1 LTTYRKIVVGAH
13 GSPTSAIAEQTAA
26 QLAARLGAQLVFIYV
41 SDGSAAERG
50 NGQDILRAAVEG
62 AAGLGVTAQ
71 SEHLT
76 GEVATSIMASAADLR
91 ADLLVI
97 GDHGMGDANRFSLGG
112 IPDRV
117 AHFSPIDILVART
130 SPKKRPRP
138 YARVLIA
145 TDGSL
150 TAHQAAGRGY
160 SLARA
165 LEAGVA
171 LVYVGDV
178 MIGDIVL
185 RDTASRLGGE
195 GIDRVVTKG
204 NPAVQISRL
213 AAAGNHDLIV
223 VGNKGM
229 TGSRRYLQR
238 VVPNRIAHEAPVD
251 VLISKTVGRSLFDL
265 RPGEGAVVE
274 IDGERVAAY
283 VADDRSLY
291 TVSARCQHLGC
302 TVGWNS
308 RARTWDCPCHGSR
321 YDFKGGVINGPTTRP
336 LPPVEVDQPGLSV

>member
-1 LTTYRKIVVGAH
+1 MVYRKIMVGAD
-13 GSPTSAIAEQTAA
+13 GSPTSAIAEQTATH
-26 QLAARLGAQLVFIYV
+26 LAAKLGAQLLLIHV
-41 SDGSAAERG
+41 STATEEG
-50 NGQDILRAAVEG
+50 NGQAILGAAVE
-62 AAGLGVTAQ
+62 AAAVQGVTAQ
-71 SEHLT
+71 SELRT
-76 GEVATSIMASAADLR
+76 GEVATSIMASASDLR
-91 ADLLVI
+91 ADLLVV
-97 GDHGMGDANRFSLGG
+97 GDRGMGAASRFNLGG

-117 AHFSPIDILVART
+117 AHFSPIDILVVRT
-130 SPKKRPRP
+130 TNPERRPPP
-138 YARVLIA
+138 YAKVLIA

-150 TAHQAAGRGY
+150 TAHQAAGRGHN
-160 SLARA
+160 LARA
-165 LEAGVA
+165 LEAGVT
-171 LVYVGDV
+171 LVYVGDEV
-178 MIGDIVL
+178 IGDIVL

-195 GIDRVVTKG
+195 PLERLVTKG
-204 NPAVQISRL
+204 NPGVQISRL
-213 AAAGNHDLIV
+213 AGSGGHDLIV

-229 TGSRRYLQR
+229 TGSRRYIRR

-274 IDGERVAAY
+274 IEGEKVAAY
-283 VADDRSLY
+283 VADDGTTH

-336 LPPVEVDQPGLSV
+336 LPPVEVTPSAP

>member
-1 LTTYRKIVVGAH
+1 MTTYRKILAGAD
-13 GSPTSAIAEQTAA
+13 GSPTSELAERTAA
-26 QLAARLGAQLVFIYV
+26 HLAARLGAELVFV
-41 SDGSAAERG
+41 HVTD
-50 NGQDILRAAVEG
+50 EG
-62 AAGLGVTAQ
+62 AAGDGPGKEILAAAVGRATELGVAAQ
-71 SEHLT
+71 PEHRI
-76 GEVATSIMASAADLR
+76 GPIAASIMAAAADLR

-97 GDHGMGDANRFSLGG
+97 GDHGMGEANRFSLGG

-130 SPKKRPRP
+130 TRPEKRPLP
-138 YARVLIA
+138 YGKVLIA

-160 SLARA
+160 NLARA
-165 LEAGVA
+165 LGAGVA
-171 LVYVGDV
+171 LVYVGDA

-185 RDTASRLGGE
+185 RDTASRLGGDDI
-195 GIDRVVTKG
+195 GRLVTKG

-213 AAAGNHDLIV
+213 AASGGQELIV

-238 VVPNRIAHEAPVD
+238 SVPNRIAHEAPVD

-265 RPGEGAVVE
+265 RPGEGAIVE
-274 IDGERVAAY
+274 IDGEKVAAF
-283 VADDRSLY
+283 VDDDKTLY

-302 TVGWNS
+302 TVAWNG
-308 RARTWDCPCHGSR
+308 RGRTWDCPCHGSR
-321 YDFKGGVINGPTTRP
+321 YDSKGAVLNGPTTKP
-336 LPPVEVDQPGLSV
+336 LPPVEVTPKTL

>member
-1 LTTYRKIVVGAH
+1 MVYRKIMVGAD
-13 GSPTSAIAEQTAA
+13 GSPTSAVAEQAAA
-26 QLAARLGAQLVFIYV
+26 QLAARLGAQLVLIHV
-41 SDGSAAERG
+41 SGSAEDG
-50 NGQDILRAAVEG
+50 EGQAILRAAVER
-62 AAGLGVTAQ
+62 AAAHGVTAQ
-71 SEHLT
+71 SELRT
-76 GEVATSIMASAADLR
+76 GEVATSIMASASDLR

-97 GDHGMGDANRFSLGG
+97 GDHGMGDANRFTLGG

-117 AHFSPIDILVART
+117 AHFSPIDILVVRT
-130 SPKKRPRP
+130 ANPERRPSP
-138 YARVLIA
+138 YASVLIA

-150 TAHQAAGRGY
+150 TAHQAAERGY
-160 SLARA
+160 NLARA
-165 LEAGVA
+165 LEARVT
-171 LVYVGDV
+171 LVYVGDE

-195 GIDRVVTKG
+195 PLDQLVTKG
-204 NPAVQISRL
+204 NPGVQISRL
-213 AAAGNHDLIV
+213 AGSGGNDLIV

-229 TGSRRYLQR
+229 TGSRRYIR
-238 VVPNRIAHEAPVD
+238 KVVPNRIAHEAPVD

-274 IDGERVAAY
+274 IEGERVAAY
-283 VADDRSLY
+283 VADDGTSY

-321 YDFKGGVINGPTTRP
+321 YDFKGGVINGPTTKP
-336 LPPVEVDQPGLSV
+336 LPPVAVTLSKP